1 MWYSKVILIRM
12 SLVFRGY
19 LRSQSKFY
27 IELSNWFGKSAAWY
41 FDNQNTDYWSQDV
54 CIHFTLA
61 SFTVIGMY
69 IGYACAIIWVN
80 LECINALMI
89 GSIGAT
95 VVAMSISYIWL
106 YLQEISEYI
115 MINYSMCN
123 NNLYNK
129 FELNFSCSYLYQ
141 IVYSTT

>member
-1 MWYSKVILIRM
+1 M
-12 SLVFRGY
+12 
-19 LRSQSKFY
+19 
-27 IELSNWFGKSAAWY
+27 
-41 FDNQNTDYWSQDV
+41 
-54 CIHFTLA
+54 HFTLA

-69 IGYACAIIWVN
+69 IGYACGIIWVN

-95 VVAMSISYIWL
+95 VVAMSISCIWL

-123 NNLYNK
+123 NNLYNN
-129 FELNFSCSYLYQ
+129 LS
-141 IVYSTT
+141 